1 MIAAGSGHESTLTR
15 GAMRGAIVVI
25 AASLLGVAL
34 FPSLATGQ
42 GERVDM
48 AGIFGRTGVIRAGV
62 RIETPAA
69 ATFPLVDAHNHLNG
83 NISAE
88 QLLEAMDR
96 SGVEAMVLMPRHY
109 RNPGAGG
116 AATDEQA
123 LQYSRRYPGR
133 FIPLVGGQRDDLGE
147 RGIDRPGNTSTVL
160 RELAAEL
167 DRGGGEYR
175 GLGEFILV
183 HHAYPPVSDGE
194 AGGEVRIRV
203 DHDAMRRIAALAAKV
218 RLPVVFHAEA
228 EEKPAREAEALFAAY
243 PDTVFVWAH
252 ACGRASA
259 ADTARRLRAFPNLV
273 CDLGS
278 MSNGPRSL
286 AGYGRQWPRESPW
299 VHQVQD
305 NDGRIVPEMKV
316 LFEEFPDRFMIGSD
330 VAHTGQ
336 LKTYRY
342 RMDLFRVM
350 LSQLSLEAARKIGAE
365 NARRVFAQAATQK

>member
-1 MIAAGSGHESTLTR
+1 LRLASGPIDSDFPMRRVMRRTLVAT
-15 GAMRGAIVVI
+15 ALCLSA
-25 AASLLGVAL
+25 VAL
-34 FPSLATGQ
+34 FASSAAGQ
-42 GERVDM
+42 SVPVDM
-48 AGIFGRTGVIRAGV
+48 AGIFGRTGVDRAAI

-83 NISAE
+83 NIPAE
-88 QLLEAMDR
+88 HLLEAMDR
-96 SGVEAMVLMPRHY
+96 AGVESMVLMPRHY

-116 AATDEQA
+116 SATDEQA
-123 LQYSRRYPGR
+123 LDYARKHPAR
-133 FIPLVGGQRDDLGE
+133 FIPLVGGQRDELLEG
-147 RGIDRPGNTSTVL
+147 RIDQPGNVSFVL
-160 RELAAEL
+160 RQLRGELGK
-167 DRGGGEYR
+167 GGYR

-183 HHAYPPVSDGE
+183 HHAYPSVSGGE
-194 AGGEVRIRV
+194 PGGEVRIRV
-203 DHDAMRRIAALAAKV
+203 DHDAMRRIAALAAKQ

-228 EEKPAREAEALFAAY
+228 EEAPAREAEALFAAY

-259 ADTARRLRAFPNLV
+259 ADTARRLRTFPNLM

-299 VHQVQD
+299 VHPFQD
-305 NDGRIVPEMKV
+305 DAGRVVPEMKQ
-316 LFEEFPDRFMIGSD
+316 LFEAFPDRFMIGSD

-350 LSQLSLEAARKIGAE
+350 LAQLAPEAARKIGAE
-365 NARRVFAQAATQK
+365 NARRVFANAATRE